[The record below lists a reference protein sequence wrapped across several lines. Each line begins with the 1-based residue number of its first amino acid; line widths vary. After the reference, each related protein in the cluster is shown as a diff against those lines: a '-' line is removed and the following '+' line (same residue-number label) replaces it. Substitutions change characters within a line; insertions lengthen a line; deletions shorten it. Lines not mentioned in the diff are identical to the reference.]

1 MAPSTRKRTKP
12 AKAKSS
18 QKKQKKEKEQDQS
31 RDNVSHDAS
40 DADSWSL
47 SSGLSDW
54 ASLGQPEEAREMI
67 ASLQN
72 ILESAEN
79 KDDFWESFE
88 SSVKKDEKRLLGI
101 IDGYKK
107 LFETEDEEFNSQFAQ
122 LMAAALAPT
131 GVEPSLSTDILPG
144 DCTPENHPL
153 YALSRSLVD
162 RSKTLAHEYD
172 KLSQYASNLKLPE
185 DPRPVIEKD
194 YEEVRRIIAAG
205 RRASEAQIEK
215 SLASNE
221 KGKKGR
227 RGQTSALVG
236 GDMGI
241 KDKVFEEDVH
251 LQAMLKMGREEL
263 EKGDD
268 SRGKKKIYGWGK
280 AVTRAQKAMKAL
292 VKVLPNEDRE
302 RY

>member
-1 MAPSTRKRTKP
+1 
-12 AKAKSS
+12 
-18 QKKQKKEKEQDQS
+18 
-31 RDNVSHDAS
+31 
-40 DADSWSL
+40 
-47 SSGLSDW
+47 
-54 ASLGQPEEAREMI
+54 MI

-88 SSVKKDEKRLLGI
+88 SNVKKDEKRLLGI

-107 LFETEDEEFNSQFAQ
+107 LLHVSPYFRLDILRVLTLWTSDSETEDEEFNSQFAQ

-162 RSKTLAHEYD
+162 RSKTLVHEYD

-215 SLASNE
+215 SLACNE

-241 KDKVFEEDVH
+241 EDKVFEEDVH

-292 VKVLPNEDRE
+292 VKVLPNEDRK